1 MPKKPNV
8 FLFQVSEDGSK
19 NILNN
24 GKYRIIE
31 WQSQRKN
38 KDHGKVKQGDLLVI
52 YFASAAIDHKKQLGM
67 NYQVTKVSKG
77 NAEFSMKLHKEITPP
92 LSLEAIRENVRK
104 GILDDVFL
112 NCGRQGFN
120 IKKIDY
126 SNYEQIFSLSGN
138 LTPVSTA
145 FGAEG
150 ILEDFIVH
158 NWNPVD
164 FFGKNYAGLQILE
177 DKEGNVIGQQYDT
190 KVVGIIDLLCRDK
203 MGNYVVIELKKDR
216 ETSDKAAGQLAR
228 YMEWVKANLA
238 KNKDVVGII
247 VTGGY
252 DEKLRYA
259 TSVISNSHI
268 AVFEM
273 DFRIKLVNYESI
285 IVFHQFAVLAD

>member
-1 MPKKPNV
+1 MINMSKKPNV
-8 FLFQVSEDGSK
+8 FLIQVSEAGSK

-24 GKYRIIE
+24 GKYRNTE
-31 WQSQRKN
+31 WQSQPKN
-38 KDHGKVKQGDLLVI
+38 KDHGKVKQGDLLII
-52 YFASAAIDHKKQLGM
+52 YFANAAIDHKKQLGM
-67 NYQVTKVSKG
+67 IYQVTKVSEG
-77 NAEFSMKLHKEITPP
+77 NGEFSMKPHKEITP
-92 LSLEAIRENVRK
+92 LSLETIRENVSN

-126 SNYEQIFSLSGN
+126 SNYEQIFSLSGT
-138 LTPVSTA
+138 LPPAPTVVA
-145 FGAEG
+145 AEG
-150 ILEDFIVH
+150 ILEDFIVN

-228 YMEWVKANLA
+228 YMGWAKANLA

-247 VTGGY
+247 VTGGC

-259 TSVISNSHI
+259 TSVISNSYI
-268 AVFEM
+268 AVFEI
-273 DFRIKLVNYESI
+273 DFRIKLMN
-285 IVFHQFAVLAD
+285 